1 MFMLPFTPKRTDG
14 IESFVAAS
22 TLAAAGQRQAR
33 LADPRL
39 ADPVADTASAWMN
52 GASLRRLFGD
62 SIFDLIEDV
71 GFGCLNRRDDVFRLQ
86 ALLHREGDLDLFASG
101 GPTGYWSGR
110 EDAALRA
117 FQVRHGLVADGRA
130 APDGETLRRLRRLY
144 LQD

>member
-1 MFMLPFTPKRTDG
+1 MFMQPFSSKRPEA
-14 IESFVAAS
+14 IESLVAAS
-22 TLAAAGQRQAR
+22 ALAADRGRA
-33 LADPRL
+33 RL

-62 SIFDLIEDV
+62 SIFELVEDV

-117 FQVRHGLVADGRA
+117 FQARHGLAADGCA
-130 APDGETLRRLRRLY
+130 APDGETLRQLRRLY